1 MTLPAPLAAAH
12 EERAVKMSYCL
23 ELKLPGYDL
32 RLTDGPFYTFE
43 VDPGSPQ
50 TFTARDATFGV
61 LGGVGQITDGVAGN
75 FPTTDLMIL
84 PPSNSAVA
92 TLSLPE
98 AQRSR
103 ARVWQV
109 TLDKVTDQV
118 IGFRRRF
125 KGWADVPNY
134 SVDEGTKTLSIKLNS
149 VLAAVRQADE
159 GARLNDGF
167 HQRAWPGE
175 RGLEFSSMI
184 EQVDYWGS
192 DTPSAAADNA
202 AAIRRMLAGLNLKIT

>member
-1 MTLPAPLAAAH
+1 MTLPAPLAA
-12 EERAVKMSYCL
+12 ELEQPAVKMSYCL

-50 TFTARDATFGV
+50 TFTSKDATYGT
-61 LGGVGQITDGVAGN
+61 LGGIGQITDGVSEG
-75 FPTTDLMIL
+75 FPTTDVLIL
-84 PPSNSAVA
+84 PASNTAVA
-92 TLSLPE
+92 ALSAPQ

-103 ARVWQV
+103 ARIWQV
-109 TLDKVTDQV
+109 VLDKVTDQV
-118 IGFRRRF
+118 VGFRRRF
-125 KGWADVPNY
+125 KGWSDVPSY
-134 SVDEGTKTLSIKLNS
+134 SVDEGAKTLSIKLNS

-167 HQRAWPGE
+167 HQQAWPGE
-175 RGLEFSSMI
+175 RCFEFSSMI

-192 DTPSAAADNA
+192 DTPAAAADNA
-202 AAIRRMLAGLNLKIT
+202 AAMRRMLDGLGVSVS

>member
-1 MTLPAPLAAAH
+1 MTLPAPLAAALD
-12 EERAVKMSYCL
+12 EPAVKMSYCL

-50 TFTARDATFGV
+50 TFRSKDATFGV
-61 LGGVGQITDGVAGN
+61 LDGVGQITDGVSDG
-75 FPTTDLMIL
+75 FPTTDVVIL
-84 PPSNSAVA
+84 PASNTAVA
-92 TLSLPE
+92 TLSAPE
-98 AQRSR
+98 AQGAQ

-109 TLDKVTDQV
+109 VLDKVTDQV

-125 KGWADVPNY
+125 KGWTDVPTY
-134 SVDEGTKTLSIKLNS
+134 SIDEGTKTLSIKLNS

-167 HQRAWPGE
+167 HQQAWPGE
-175 RGLEFSSMI
+175 RGLEFASMI

-192 DTPSAAADNA
+192 DTPAGAADNA
-202 AAIRRMLAGLNLKIT
+202 AAVRRMLIGLGLNPA

>member
-1 MTLPAPLAAAH
+1 MTLPAPLAA
-12 EERAVKMSYCL
+12 ELEQPAVKMSYCL

-43 VDPGSPQ
+43 VDPGSAQ
-50 TFTARDATFGV
+50 TFTSSDATFGT
-61 LGGVGQITDGVAGN
+61 LGGVGQITDGVSEG
-75 FPTTDLMIL
+75 FPTTDVVIL
-84 PPSNSAVA
+84 AATNAAVA
-92 TLSLPE
+92 ALAAPI
-98 AQRSR
+98 AQGSR
-103 ARVWQV
+103 ARIWQV
-109 TLDKVTDQV
+109 VLDKLTDQV
-118 IGFRRRF
+118 VGFRRRF
-125 KGWADVPNY
+125 KGWTDVGSY

-167 HQRAWPGE
+167 HQQAWPGE
-175 RGLEFSSMI
+175 KGLEFSSMI

-202 AAIRRMLAGLNLKIT
+202 AAMRRMLAGLGVNIS